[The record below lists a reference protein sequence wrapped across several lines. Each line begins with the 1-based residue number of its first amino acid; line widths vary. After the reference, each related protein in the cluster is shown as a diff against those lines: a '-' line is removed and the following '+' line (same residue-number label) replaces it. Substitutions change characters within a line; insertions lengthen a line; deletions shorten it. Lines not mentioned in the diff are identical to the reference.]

1 MRKFEIISKKEFE
14 KKVDGK
20 FYENIK
26 IPERS
31 TKNSAGYDFYLP
43 YDVVIPKG
51 KTVVLSTGIKACM
64 NNDEFLMVVI
74 RSSLGVKKGL
84 KMANQV
90 GIIDSD
96 YYNNIDNEGHV
107 WICLQNEGNK
117 DYIINVGD
125 SFAQGIFTKYLL
137 ADDDNSSGVRVGGL
151 GSTNRSDNNE

>member
-96 YYNNIDNEGHV
+96 YYNNIDNEGHISIALTNTLDEDV
-107 WICLQNEGNK
+107 FLKI
-117 DYIINVGD
+117 DDRI
-125 SFAQGIFTKYLL
+125 AQGIFMKYLVT
-137 ADDDNSSGVRVGGL
+137 DNEKEVKKIRLGGI
-151 GSTNRSDNNE
+151 GSTN

>member
-14 KKVDGK
+14 KKVDGN

-96 YYNNIDNEGHV
+96 YYNNIDNEGHMWV
-107 WICLQNEGNK
+107 ALQNQGNE
-117 DYIINVGD
+117 DYIIKKGE
-125 SFAQGIFTKYLL
+125 AYCQGLFIKYLTCG
-137 ADDDNSSGVRVGGL
+137 DDVKNERTGWSGKPNKEDL
-151 GSTNRSDNNE
+151 